1 MTFFDVLFRA
11 RRRSSYRRA
20 LAHEHAR
27 RARLAPPDPQTIF
40 DRAAAELAAGS
51 TAVPFGTLPDHSPL
65 QVDDRIALM
74 SALVSG
80 ATGSGK
86 TRFLLG
92 FLFSYIDRMLGPSAD
107 LRTPDLELEL
117 IDPKHETFDLFAQH
131 LAALWLT
138 ADDAAR
144 HRIAIA
150 VRVIDW
156 SREAIAPMAPFD
168 NAAGEVSN
176 AYLAYIR
183 TDVAV
188 QASPQSFS
196 EPLRQAYFMLN
207 RVLVDLRFPPNY
219 AFSARFLSD
228 DAYRARILAKL
239 ADADV
244 RAFFEHVEHTLPRQ
258 TREALLRRIQADLAF
273 EEVRLSTGVPPA
285 DLDQLL
291 PRRHS
296 PITIGNYGCSLA
308 LPLAKAKERASY
320 RLIDVLMAAPRRNP
334 SSRGLVVIDEAPMLL
349 SGSSELAEPLMEG
362 ARTLRSVG
370 MGLVFASQDFSH
382 ALPTAVVRTLQ
393 LNTRWWALFQSR
405 EDAEWI
411 YPHVVSPAHERELS
425 DRERHRAFTRR
436 MSGLRR
442 QHFYLHV
449 KGHPA
454 LPLVAP
460 SVPDPSEASGR
471 PADELREVFWREIAS
486 RSLIPAAVAAE
497 RIARWESAV
506 LGREEIVPS
515 QKSHSAPRRR
525 ASGLRELVE
534 QLEGEEDAGE

>member
-1 MTFFDVLFRA
+1 MSFFDVLFRA
-11 RRRSSYRRA
+11 QRRTSYRRA
-20 LAHEHAR
+20 LEHEHAR
-27 RARLAPPDPQTIF
+27 RARLAPPDPQAIF
-40 DRAAAELAAGS
+40 RRTAKELAAGS
-51 TAVPFGTLPDHSPL
+51 AAVSFGTFSDDEVVR
-65 QVDDRIALM
+65 VDDRTALM
-74 SALVSG
+74 SAIVTG

-86 TRFLLG
+86 TRFLLS
-92 FLFSYIDRMLGPSAD
+92 FLFSYLDRMLHPPRGARAFD
-107 LRTPDLELEL
+107 IALEL
-117 IDPKHETFDLFAQH
+117 IDPKRETFDLFAQH
-131 LAALWLT
+131 LAALWLR

-144 HRIAIA
+144 EKIADA

-156 SREAIAPMAPFD
+156 SRDAIAPMAPFD
-168 NAAGEVSN
+168 NATGEVSN

-244 RAFFEHVEHTLPRQ
+244 RAYFEHVDHTLPRQ

-273 EEVRLSTGVPPA
+273 EEVRLSIGVPPA
-285 DLDQLL
+285 DLDDLL
-291 PRRHS
+291 PRRRT
-296 PITIGNYGCSLA
+296 PIIIGNYGCSLA

-320 RLIDVLMAAPRRNP
+320 RLIDVLMAAPRRDP
-334 SSRGLVVIDEAPMLL
+334 SSRGLIVIDEAPMLL
-349 SGSSELAEPLMEG
+349 SGSPELAEPLMEG

-382 ALPTAVVRTLQ
+382 ALPTSVVRTLQ
-393 LNTRWWALFQSR
+393 LNTRWWAVFQSR

-411 YPHVVSPAHERELS
+411 YPHVIPAATDRDLS

-442 QHFYLHV
+442 QHFYLFV

-454 LPLVAP
+454 LPLLAP
-460 SVPDPSEASGR
+460 SVPDPAEMSGR
-471 PADELREVFWREIAS
+471 SPDELRDVFRCEIAS
-486 RSLIPAAVAAE
+486 RSLVPAPVAAE

-506 LGREEIVPS
+506 LAREEIAPS
-515 QKSHSAPRRR
+515 KKPRPAARRR
-525 ASGLRELVE
+525 ASGLRDLVE
-534 QLEGEEDAGE
+534 QLEGGEEPGE